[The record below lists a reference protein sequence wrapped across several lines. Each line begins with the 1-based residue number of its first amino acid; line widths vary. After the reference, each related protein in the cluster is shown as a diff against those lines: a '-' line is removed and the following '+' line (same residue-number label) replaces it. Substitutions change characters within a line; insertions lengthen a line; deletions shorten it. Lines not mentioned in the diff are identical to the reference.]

1 MTEATLHV
9 LIDDTRDLGADVII
23 RKPDVAI
30 AVLRRLLKQT
40 ARTYWDNDLGGGWEL
55 EGRNLLKQHLQDCA
69 NAGHYPEVVV
79 VTSNSVAARDM
90 IGTLQQYGYT
100 QEGNEPWRHA

>member
-40 ARTYWDNDLGGGWEL
+40 ARTYWDNDMGGGWEL

-69 NAGHYPEVVV
+69 NAGHYPEVII
-79 VTSNSVAARDM
+79 VTSNSVAERDM
-90 IGTLQQYGYT
+90 FVTLERYGYSRKDARLWT
-100 QEGNEPWRHA
+100 HS